1 MSTKTLTDQQK
12 TGLME
17 VLQTRFEKNMHRHKD
32 VKWSDVSEK
41 LESNPAKLWSLNQM
55 EETGGEPDVV
65 AVEKGEY
72 VFFDCSKETPKERR
86 NYCYDLA
93 ALESR
98 KKFPPQNDAIS
109 VATAMGIDLLT
120 EEEFFYLQKL
130 EPVDTK
136 TSSWLLTP
144 DAVRKHGGAIF
155 GDYRFGRVFIY
166 HNGADSYYG
175 VRGFRGS
182 LRV

>member
-1 MSTKTLTDQQK
+1 MSEKTLTTQQK
-12 TGLME
+12 TDLLE
-17 VLQTRFEKNMHRHKD
+17 VLQTRFEKNMHRHKN
-32 VKWSDVSEK
+32 VKWNDVLQK
-41 LESNPAKLWSLNQM
+41 LESTPNKLWSLHQM

-65 AVEKGEY
+65 AFEKDEF
-72 VFFDCSKETPKERR
+72 VFFDCSKETPKDRR

-98 KKFPPQNDAIS
+98 KKFPPQNDAMS
-109 VATAMGIDLLT
+109 VAAAMGIDLLT

-130 EPVDTK
+130 GPVDTK

-144 DAVRKHGGAIF
+144 ESVRKHGGAIF

-166 HNGADSYYG
+166 HNGVDSYYG

>member
-1 MSTKTLTDQQK
+1 MTNTLTPKQQSE
-12 TGLME
+12 LLE
-17 VLQTRFEKNMHRHKD
+17 ILQTRFEKNMHRHKD
-32 VKWSDVSEK
+32 MKWGDVLQK
-41 LESNPAKLWSLNQM
+41 LELKPEKLWSLNQM
-55 EETGGEPDVV
+55 EKTGGEPDVV
-65 AVEKGEY
+65 AFDSDEF

-98 KKFPPQNDAIS
+98 KKFPPQNDAMS
-109 VATAMGIDLLT
+109 VAAAMGIDLLT

-130 EPVDTK
+130 DPVDTK

-144 DAVRKHGGAIF
+144 EAVRKHGGAIF